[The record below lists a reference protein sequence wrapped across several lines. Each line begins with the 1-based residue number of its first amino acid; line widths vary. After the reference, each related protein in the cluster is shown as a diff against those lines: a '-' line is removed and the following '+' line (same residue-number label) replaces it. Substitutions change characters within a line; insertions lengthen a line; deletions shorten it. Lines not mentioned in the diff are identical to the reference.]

1 MRHQLRQ
8 RAGTG
13 EDAVHRDQLAADL
26 NACFLDG
33 FAPRDGFF
41 ALAGAVEQT
50 GHRLD
55 LPAPAAAEHSRQ
67 AELFDQHH
75 GVAIRVVEGE
85 GDRRTAVDHLALDDF
100 APPAPEQ
107 AMPEAIDIDMKMAVI
122 SLCFFDDFDV
132 TRGHFD
138 GPLDFRYDYDISYFR
153 YIETGRF
160 EC

>member
-26 NACFLDG
+26 NARFLDG
-33 FAPRDGFF
+33 FAPSDGFF

-67 AELFDQHH
+67 AELFD
-75 GVAIRVVEGE
+75 
-85 GDRRTAVDHLALDDF
+85 HLALDDF
-100 APPAPEQ
+100 APAAPEQ

-132 TRGHFD
+132 TRGHFG